1 MSDPQKANDDEDGPG
16 FSFADQ
22 EEKQKETPQGGRFQE
37 FGLQDQGDQRRI
49 RFSLYNPLTSYRV
62 GITLDRTKLEEIMAK
77 RSGLMAR
84 GQEMAMIEYILHER
98 LRLMPPMA
106 GPPGVDTVLGKGD
119 IVHERLTAQ
128 LSPDDGMP
136 APPFRLELLRA
147 RVFGNNKITPLQL
160 SGVRDQMANRG
171 SSVREVFVVHVGGT
185 RCVTF
190 STDHMM
196 NIQARITVKV
206 ACIRTCL
213 FLFFI

>member
-1 MSDPQKANDDEDGPG
+1 LFPPFLFFFPFLFSVTEVYVSDPQKANDDEDGPG

-136 APPFRLELLRA
+136 APPFRLELLR
-147 RVFGNNKITPLQL
+147 GN
-160 SGVRDQMANRG
+160 
-171 SSVREVFVVHVGGT
+171 
-185 RCVTF
+185 
-190 STDHMM
+190 
-196 NIQARITVKV
+196 
-206 ACIRTCL
+206 L
-213 FLFFI
+213 FCFFCFFLILKDFCRFL